1 MTAEVAVMNRSAVA
15 LAADSA
21 MSVGNTGKTY
31 PTNKL
36 FALSK
41 HHPVG
46 VMMYNNAE
54 FMGVPWETLVKMH
67 RHGIASRGMATVNDY
82 AASFLDYISNET
94 ICTGRQKVANLL
106 RIAEGL
112 FKRVSRE
119 VRGGSIG
126 DAVISKGDGFV
137 WIKRKHYFDPSLN
150 RDYFA
155 RQSLTQTTLP
165 GDRNEE

>member
-54 FMGVPWETLVKMH
+54 FMG
-67 RHGIASRGMATVNDY
+67 
-82 AASFLDYISNET
+82 
-94 ICTGRQKVANLL
+94 ICTDTQKTANLL
-106 RIAEGL
+106 RVAEGL
-112 FKRVSRE
+112 FERMSQE
-119 VRGGSIG
+119 VRAGS
-126 DAVISKGDGFV
+126 AA
-137 WIKRKHYFDPSLN
+137 DPSLSQDN
-150 RDYFA
+150 AISEIVERHATALRDA
-155 RQSLTQTTLP
+155 GEAPSMQDVPTRRQK
-165 GDRNEE
+165 

>member
-41 HHPVG
+41 HQPVG
-46 VMMYNNAE
+46 VMIYNNAE

-67 RHGIASRGMATVNDY
+67 RHGIAARGMATVNDY
-82 AASFLDYISNET
+82 AESFLDYISNET
-94 ICTGRQKVANLL
+94 ICTE
-106 RIAEGL
+106 AE
-112 FKRVSRE
+112 
-119 VRGGSIG
+119 
-126 DAVISKGDGFV
+126 
-137 WIKRKHYFDPSLN
+137 
-150 RDYFA
+150 
-155 RQSLTQTTLP
+155 
-165 GDRNEE
+165 